1 MKNANSAPV
10 RSHFLRNFLIVF
22 IAALTV
28 VGLVLASAVMLT
40 NAKTYAR
47 YGGAIADKAAYSYL
61 ASNYKFNF
69 CRSLT
74 AQGITESETLWET
87 KPEGSD
93 KTYGA
98 LLEEG
103 TKEYIARVLV
113 SAALFDSAATAKE
126 KKEAKAAAKN
136 AAEELLTYRASGDKA
151 AFNEMIAA
159 YGYTYSDLSD
169 IALLLYKASVA
180 QSLFYGV
187 GGANVT
193 ARLDDCNAYL
203 SENYTAAHLFFIRTE
218 STYIYNVD
226 ADGNKTIELDGS
238 GAYATRPLRAEETE
252 KRNALIEKMDAEIAS
267 KNPRLPF
274 FRDEMKKYYD
284 TAPEGSEALYYL
296 SDSASYTKR
305 FISENGES
313 ITEALGAM
321 EPGEFKKVTYAHGV
335 CYIYKSETEENAFGV
350 KDYESYFSDFY
361 QNAAD
366 DMFADDVEVLI
377 EDVVFKKRASEISVT
392 AIPYKDII
400 RVRF

>member
-126 KKEAKAAAKN
+126 KKEAKAAAKT
-136 AAEELLTYRASGDKA
+136 EELKMMIERMRVVLGTQVSLIGNDKKGRIYIDYHSPETLLRIEEMLGIQDVPDEQLSF
-151 AFNEMIAA
+151 FN
-159 YGYTYSDLSD
+159 
-169 IALLLYKASVA
+169 
-180 QSLFYGV
+180 
-187 GGANVT
+187 
-193 ARLDDCNAYL
+193 DD
-203 SENYTAAHLFFIRTE
+203 
-218 STYIYNVD
+218 
-226 ADGNKTIELDGS
+226 
-238 GAYATRPLRAEETE
+238 EE
-252 KRNALIEKMDAEIAS
+252 
-267 KNPRLPF
+267 
-274 FRDEMKKYYD
+274 
-284 TAPEGSEALYYL
+284 
-296 SDSASYTKR
+296 
-305 FISENGES
+305 
-313 ITEALGAM
+313 
-321 EPGEFKKVTYAHGV
+321 
-335 CYIYKSETEENAFGV
+335 
-350 KDYESYFSDFY
+350 
-361 QNAAD
+361 
-366 DMFADDVEVLI
+366 
-377 EDVVFKKRASEISVT
+377 
-392 AIPYKDII
+392 
-400 RVRF
+400 